1 MSRGLQ
7 RAALIAVGVL
17 VIGVSIAVGYQ
28 WAKRGSHDDGAMAAD
43 PAAAGGNKVLY
54 WYDPMVPNQHFDKP
68 GKSPFMDMALQPKYA
83 DQGGADSTGIRVDA
97 SIQQNLG
104 IRLAPVSRGTLDT
117 AINAVGTV
125 GFNERELAIVQ
136 ARTNG
141 FVSRVYA
148 RAPGDVVS
156 RGAPLV
162 DLLVPEW
169 AGAQQEF
176 IALRRSNDVPLV
188 DAARDRLKLLGM
200 PDAVMRHV
208 EQTGQAQTT
217 VTITAPIAGVILTLE
232 ARTGMTIATG
242 MTLAQINALRTV
254 WLTVAVPEA
263 VGVGVAVGD
272 TLSVQF
278 AALAGD
284 RVDGRVIAV
293 LPQTEM
299 ASRTL
304 AVRAELPNP
313 EGRLRPGQYAQVQ
326 LRSAPAAAVL
336 TIPSEAVIRSGAR
349 AVVIRVDHQRFQPV
363 DVQTGRESGG
373 RTEILSGL
381 QEGEQIVASGQFLID
396 SEANLTGVLSQMS
409 GGTNKPTRAASS
421 PLYET
426 VGTVEALDGNQ
437 ITLSHQPVPALGW
450 GAMTMPFTLAQP
462 ELAHSIKTADRVK
475 FAFRQSGDQF
485 VIERLEKIENAQN
498 KSSMSDT
505 NTTQKAGDSQ

>member
-7 RAALIAVGVL
+7 RAALIAAGVV

-28 WAKRGSHDDGAMAAD
+28 WAKRGGHDDSSMAAD
-43 PAAAGGNKVLY
+43 PAAVGGSKVLY

-148 RAPGDVVS
+148 RAPGDVVL

-188 DAARDRLKLLGM
+188 EAARDRLKLLGM
-200 PDAVMRHV
+200 PDAVIRHV

-217 VTITAPIAGVILTLE
+217 VTITAPIAGVIQTLE
-232 ARTGMTIATG
+232 ARAGMTIATG

-254 WLTVAVPEA
+254 WLSVAVPEA
-263 VGVGVAVGD
+263 TGANVVVGD
-272 TLSVQF
+272 TLTAQF
-278 AALAGD
+278 AAAGD
-284 RVDGRVIAV
+284 RVEGRVIAV

-304 AVRAELPNP
+304 VVRAELDNP
-313 EGRLRPGQYAQVQ
+313 EGRLRPGQYAQVH
-326 LRSAPAAAVL
+326 LRSAPAVAVL
-336 TIPSEAVIRSGAR
+336 TIPSEAVIRSGTRTA
-349 AVVIRVDHQRFQPV
+349 VIRADHNRFQPV

-396 SEANLTGVLSQMS
+396 SEANLTGVLSQMER
-409 GGTNKPTRAASS
+409 GMDKPMPAASS

-426 VGTVEALDGNQ
+426 IGTVEALDGNQ
-437 ITLSHQPVPALGW
+437 ITLSHKPVPALGW
-450 GAMTMPFTLAQP
+450 GAMTMPFTLEQPALAQ
-462 ELAHSIKTADRVK
+462 SIKTADRVK

-485 VIERLEKIENAQN
+485 VIERLEKVETTKN
-498 KSSMSDT
+498 KSRMGET
-505 NTTQKAGDSQ
+505 NTMQKMGDDQ